1 VRRNALSLSV
11 VYIAEWHPACFLS
24 RRITPSGK
32 GNAVHNHRIKLLIL
46 VIGAALAIAPA
57 AWASSVTISDTL
69 SIGTTQVG
77 TLTITQN
84 GMCNG
89 ASIGST
95 AVCVHIETTG
105 GSTVRLGG
113 PVVGFSGNVNV
124 GGMMTAV
131 SDVSV
136 GSLSLGACGGV
147 GKQDICLGTTGS
159 ATTSSLFFVLSNA
172 DTSTGI
178 TVGNVHIASSLC
190 STGPT
195 CFATSTPSTVV
206 PEPSTSTL
214 SLLGTGLVG
223 LGAFVRRRLLS

>member
-1 VRRNALSLSV
+1 M
-11 VYIAEWHPACFLS
+11 
-24 RRITPSGK
+24 
-32 GNAVHNHRIKLLIL
+32 HNNRVKLLIL
-46 VIGAALAIAPA
+46 VIGATLAIAPA
-57 AWASSVTISDTL
+57 AWGTSVTLSDTV

-89 ASIGST
+89 MSISSDS
-95 AVCVHIETTG
+95 VCVKIATTG

-113 PVVGFSGNVNV
+113 PVVGFSDNVNV
-124 GGMMTAV
+124 GGTTMV

-147 GKQDICLGTTGS
+147 GKQDVCLFTTGS
-159 ATTSSLFFVLSNA
+159 ATTSLLFFVLSNA

-178 TVGNVHIASSLC
+178 TVGNVHVASSLC
-190 STGPT
+190 SSGPT
-195 CFATSTPSTVV
+195 CFATTTPTTSAV
-206 PEPSTSTL
+206 PEPGTL
-214 SLLGTGLVG
+214 SMLATGFLG